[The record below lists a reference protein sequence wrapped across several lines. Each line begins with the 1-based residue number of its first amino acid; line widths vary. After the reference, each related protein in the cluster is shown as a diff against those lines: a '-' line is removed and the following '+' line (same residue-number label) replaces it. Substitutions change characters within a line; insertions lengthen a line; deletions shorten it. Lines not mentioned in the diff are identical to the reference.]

1 MDRRH
6 FLAAGAALTT
16 AVAAKPALSQSID
29 TSESSSGVA
38 REFRAILGAASEL
51 KLLGPEVA
59 GAGARSHAE
68 SPLDLAQ
75 LIIDALAKGPDN
87 EDAAVVAQRA
97 GLLLSELNRDR
108 RDAADFASSGATPA
122 STKYVYSDLKA
133 EYANLYSHAVIK
145 TSAVGELAR
154 AARIIASASAKSRYQ
169 EVERDTGVPW
179 YVVGALHYREASL
192 NFLGH
197 LHNGDPLRLR
207 TVHVPAN
214 RPPAPW
220 PPDGVTDPGQLWRI
234 SAKDALHGLAV
245 MTSKWTLQRT
255 CYAFEA
261 YNGFGCRDHG
271 IKSPYL
277 WNYTNWYSGGGF
289 PRDHFFDPKYQSKQA
304 GLVAILVEL
313 TSIEGTDVRLEM
325 EA

>member
-1 MDRRH
+1 MDRRS
-6 FLAAGAALTT
+6 FLAAGGALAT
-16 AVAAKPALSQSID
+16 ALAAKPVHSQSID
-29 TSESSSGVA
+29 TSETSAGA
-38 REFRAILGAASEL
+38 TREFRSILGAASESN
-51 KLLGPEVA
+51 LLGPEVA
-59 GAGARSHAE
+59 GAGAK

-87 EDAAVVAQRA
+87 EDTSAVARRA
-97 GLLLSELNRDR
+97 GLLLSELNRDK
-108 RDAADFASSGATPA
+108 RDAVDFVSSGATPA
-122 STKYVYSDLKA
+122 STKYVYNDALKA
-133 EYANLYSHAVIK
+133 EYFNLYNHVAIRN
-145 TSAVGELAR
+145 SAVKELTR
-154 AARIIASASAKSRYQ
+154 AARIIASASAKLRYQ
-169 EVERDTGVPW
+169 EVESDTGVPW

-192 NFLGH
+192 NFMGH
-197 LHNGDPLRLR
+197 LHNGDPLLMR

-214 RPPAPW
+214 RPPPPW
-220 PPDGVTDPGQLWRI
+220 PPNGIVDPKQLWRI
-234 SAKDALHGLAV
+234 SAKDALHGLAA

-289 PRDHFFDPKYQSKQA
+289 PRDHYFDPKYQSKQA

-313 TSIEGTDVRLEM
+313 TKVDGPDIHLDIES
-325 EA
+325 